1 MKNNLEIARDRIN
14 EIDAQMIELFKERMK
29 ASKMVALY
37 KRENNLD
44 VLDSKR
50 EGQIIDKNLNILND
64 KELEKYYLIF
74 FEGVLK
80 ASKDYQKEFIKWR
93 NMDCLE
99 KS

>member
-1 MKNNLEIARDRIN
+1 MKNNLEIARDKIN
-14 EIDAQMIELFKERMK
+14 VIDAKMIELFKERMK

-44 VLDSKR
+44 VFDSKR

-80 ASKDYQKEFIKWR
+80 ASKDYQKELIK
-93 NMDCLE
+93 
-99 KS
+99 

>member
-1 MKNNLEIARDRIN
+1 MKNNLEIARDKIN
-14 EIDAQMIELFKERMK
+14 VIDAKMIELFKERMK

-44 VLDSKR
+44 VFDSKR
-50 EGQIIDKNLNILND
+50 EDQIIDKNLNILND

-80 ASKDYQKEFIKWR
+80 ASKDYQKELIK
-93 NMDCLE
+93 
-99 KS
+99 

>member
-1 MKNNLEIARDRIN
+1 MKNNLEIARDKIN
-14 EIDAQMIELFKERMK
+14 VIDAKMIELFKERMK

-44 VLDSKR
+44 VFDSKR

-80 ASKDYQKEFIKWR
+80 ASKDYQKELIKWR
-93 NMDCLE
+93 NMDCLV

>member
-80 ASKDYQKEFIKWR
+80 ASKDYQKELIKWR

>member
-1 MKNNLEIARDRIN
+1 MKNNLEIARDQIN

-37 KRENNLD
+37 KRENNIA

-50 EGQIIDKNLNILND
+50 EQQIIEKNLNILND
-64 KELEKYYLIF
+64 KELEKYYLTF
-74 FEGVLK
+74 FDGVLK
-80 ASKDYQKEFIKWR
+80 ASKDYQKELIKWK
-93 NMDCLE
+93 NMDCLV

>member
-29 ASKMVALY
+29 ASKMIALY

-64 KELEKYYLIF
+64 KELEKYYLTF
-74 FEGVLK
+74 FDGVLK
-80 ASKDYQKEFIKWR
+80 ASKDYQKELIK
-93 NMDCLE
+93 
-99 KS
+99 

>member
-1 MKNNLEIARDRIN
+1 MKNNLEIARDKIN
-14 EIDAQMIELFKERMK
+14 VIDAKMIELFKERMK

-44 VLDSKR
+44 VFDSKR
-50 EGQIIDKNLNILND
+50 EDQIIDKNLNILND

-80 ASKDYQKEFIKWR
+80 ASKDYQKELIKWR
-93 NMDCLE
+93 NMDCLV

>member
-80 ASKDYQKEFIKWR
+80 ASKDYQKHTG
-93 NMDCLE
+93 NMSIGKNE
-99 KS
+99 

>member
-1 MKNNLEIARDRIN
+1 MKNNLEIARDQIN

-37 KRENNLD
+37 KRENNIA

-50 EGQIIDKNLNILND
+50 EQQIIEKNLNILND
-64 KELEKYYLIF
+64 KELEKYYLTF
-74 FEGVLK
+74 FDGVLK
-80 ASKDYQKEFIKWR
+80 ASKDYQKELIKWK

>member
-1 MKNNLEIARDRIN
+1 MKNNLEIARNQIN

-37 KRENNLD
+37 KRENNID

-50 EGQIIDKNLNILND
+50 EGQIIEKNLNILND
-64 KELEKYYLIF
+64 KELEKYYLTF
-74 FEGVLK
+74 FDGVLK
-80 ASKDYQKEFIKWR
+80 ASKDYQKELIKWK
-93 NMDCLE
+93 NMDCLV

>member
-1 MKNNLEIARDRIN
+1 MKNNLEIARDKIN
-14 EIDAQMIELFKERMK
+14 VIDAKMIELFKERMK

-44 VLDSKR
+44 VFDSKR

-74 FEGVLK
+74 FDGVLK
-80 ASKDYQKEFIKWR
+80 ASKDYQKELIK
-93 NMDCLE
+93 
-99 KS
+99 